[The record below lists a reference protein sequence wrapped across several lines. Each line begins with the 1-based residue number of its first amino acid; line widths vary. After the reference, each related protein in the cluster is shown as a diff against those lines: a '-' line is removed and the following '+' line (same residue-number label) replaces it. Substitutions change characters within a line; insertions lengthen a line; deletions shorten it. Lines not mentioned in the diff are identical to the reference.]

1 MVKQTI
7 AIVGA
12 EGKTGSVFAL
22 GLIQL
27 NLYRLLLLSEDDGG
41 LDNLSRQ
48 ILLLNPG
55 ADIELISCLKD
66 GCWEADLIIV
76 DVPHAFIQ
84 EVADKIREVSTQ
96 KIVFAIL
103 KNENNILSPVPA
115 AQEWQQS
122 LPNAK
127 VVVAVN
133 DLNTTEMV
141 IAGNDRESVLTIA
154 GITKKLGF
162 QTMITDGPSVIKPL

>member
-27 NLYRLLLLSEDDGG
+27 NLYRVLLLSEDEGG

-48 ILLLNPG
+48 ILLLSPG

-76 DVPHAFIQ
+76 DVPHASIQ
-84 EVADKIREVSTQ
+84 EVTDKIREVSTQ

-115 AQEWQQS
+115 AQEWQQL

-127 VVVAVN
+127 VVIALNNPDTLMAV
-133 DLNTTEMV
+133 M
-141 IAGNDRESVLTIA
+141 AGNDRDSVLTMA
-154 GITKKLGF
+154 DLTKKLGF
-162 QTMITDGPSVIKPL
+162 QPIIKESFSALKPL

>member
-12 EGKTGSVFAL
+12 EGKTGSAFAL
-22 GLIQL
+22 GLVQL
-27 NLYRLLLLSEDDGG
+27 NLYRLLLLSEDESR
-41 LDNLSRQ
+41 LHKLSQQ
-48 ILLLNPG
+48 ILLLSPG

-76 DVPHAFIQ
+76 DVPHASIQ

-96 KIVFAIL
+96 KIVLGIL
-103 KNENNILSPVPA
+103 KNEYNNLSPVSV
-115 AQEWQQS
+115 AQEWQQL

-127 VVVAVN
+127 VVIASNNPDTRETV
-133 DLNTTEMV
+133 M
-141 IAGNDRESVLTIA
+141 AGNDEESVLTMTDTI
-154 GITKKLGF
+154 KKMGF
-162 QTMITDGPSVIKPL
+162 QPIVRNDFPQH